1 MTQTP
6 RAQDEL
12 YRSPVETAIDLAREA
27 LDAKEAALG
36 EPISEFD
43 GNEWTER
50 GEALEAVEQTT
61 RNASSIRK
69 EASSMNKNEL
79 GVAEEAWVELV
90 AAVQQMAPAD
100 DQIICNHVRRAEGLL
115 RALVMIRKEQGG
127 PK

>member
-6 RAQDEL
+6 RSQDEL
-12 YRSPVETAIDLAREA
+12 YRSPVETAIDLAQ
-27 LDAKEAALG
+27 
-36 EPISEFD
+36 
-43 GNEWTER
+43 
-50 GEALEAVEQTT
+50 EALEAEDAWEDIRT
-61 RNASSIRK
+61 ASSIHK
-69 EASSMNKNEL
+69 EASSMTKNEL
-79 GVAEEAWVELV
+79 EVAEEAWMELV